1 MQCIIGLC
9 LLLDDASVACQQLSY
24 FFVNS
29 FESCR
34 VQLITFKLHRATDM
48 VKVLIAT
55 IMLTE
60 FNNSNTFLLFYNT
73 LSLSFL

>member
-1 MQCIIGLC
+1 MQCLIGLC

-29 FESCR
+29 SESCR
-34 VQLITFKLHRATDM
+34 VQLIALKLHRATDM
-48 VKVLIAT
+48 VKVLIAS
-55 IMLTE
+55 IMLPE